1 MNAVKALGK
10 HYFAPPCP
18 IAVTTVSAAAT
29 PRHEHDLTDVMH
41 YHDFSELVVIS
52 AGEGIQII
60 NGVEYPVSGGD
71 VFLLQGFSEH
81 AFRGREKI
89 SLVNIQFSPSL
100 LPMPLAFLR
109 KIPGYNVMFQLEP
122 VLRSPRNFKHRLHL
136 EESELSKLEGIV
148 MRLKDELQKQS
159 AGFEAAGF
167 GILLELIIFISRRH
181 SEIHTHNNA
190 ALVRMGDVI
199 SRLERDYAAS
209 WTLKKIARLART
221 SPNNLLRLFKAAT
234 GESPIDYLIKIRLHR
249 AAELLA
255 GSDLS
260 VTETAFRC
268 GFNDSNY
275 FSKKFNSFYQMP
287 PRKYRMVLP
296 LLKKG

>member
-1 MNAVKALGK
+1 MNALKALGK
-10 HYFAPPCP
+10 HYFVSPHCP
-18 IAVTTVSAAAT
+18 IAVTLVPAAAT
-29 PRHEHDLTDVMH
+29 PRHEHDLTDVIH
-41 YHDFSELVVIS
+41 YHDFSELVIITT
-52 AGEGIQII
+52 GEGFQVI
-60 NGVEYPVSGGD
+60 NGTEYPVKRGD
-71 VFLLQGFSEH
+71 IFLLQGFSEH
-81 AFRGREKI
+81 AFRGREKL
-89 SLVNIQFSPSL
+89 SLINIQFAPSL

-109 KIPGYNVMFQLEP
+109 KIPGYNVMFQVEP

-136 EESELSKLEGIV
+136 EKSELAMLEEIV
-148 MRLKDELQKQS
+148 MRLKDELQKKS
-159 AGFEAAGF
+159 PGFEAAGF
-167 GILLELIIFISRRH
+167 GILLELITFVSRRY
-181 SEIHTHNNA
+181 SEIHTGNNA
-190 ALVRMGDVI
+190 ALVRMGEVI
-199 SRLERDYAAS
+199 SRLENDYAS
-209 WTLKKIARLART
+209 PWTLSKIAAAAKM

-287 PRKYRMVLP
+287 PRKYRRLH
-296 LLKKG
+296 